1 MAIKKLGL
9 TRDQLAMFLKD
20 HEQIKQFESL
30 FDIANT
36 AAPDKIDSID
46 TEAANASA
54 LANDAL
60 SSVHKLAQ
68 DAAISSAIADI
79 KAEESLLRLDKF
91 VNETSVSLA
100 VVEAKTMQA
109 MDLIKQMSSDLD
121 VLQMLPAQKPLKRTR
136 YGQFYDTTTQTA
148 AAINTA
154 YAITYNTT
162 DLSYGVFLRPGN
174 SEVQIDTEGVY
185 NFQFS
190 VQIDKTSGGTASFW
204 IWPRVNG
211 VDVSNS
217 ASQIRIQGNDAE
229 IFSAANFFLDL
240 KANDYVQF
248 MWAVSDTSVQL
259 QYFAAA
265 APVPA
270 IPSIILTVSNNIRG
284 QI

>member
-1 MAIKKLGL
+1 MATKKLGL

-30 FDIANT
+30 FDVANT

-46 TEAANASA
+46 TEAANAVA
-54 LANDAL
+54 IANDAL

-79 KAEESLLRLDKF
+79 KAEEALLRLDRL
-91 VNETSVSLA
+91 VDETSVSLA

-109 MDLIKQMSSDLD
+109 MNLIKQMSSDLD

-148 AAINTA
+148 AAANTA

-174 SEVQIDTEGVY
+174 SEIEIDTEGVY

-190 VQIDKTSGGTASFW
+190 VQLDKTSGGTASFW

-240 KANDYVQF
+240 KAGDYVQF

-284 QI
+284 QS